1 MGVFLISQPYKV
13 SNLMEEFSNIT
24 RSGSHRTHIHTITYA
39 NSASLKGDDDE
50 AGIQDLHSTQSFFSD
65 GVPLQ

>member
-1 MGVFLISQPYKV
+1 
-13 SNLMEEFSNIT
+13 MEEFSNIT